1 MPTLQPLVVTDRSTP
16 TPVNHT
22 LNPVGPGPAKGF
34 GTVGAADASGTDIS
48 EKRLTIG
55 CRRSGNRIRT
65 IEKWSF
71 PTIVNTTINGVTQP
85 SVARVA
91 YVDITFNFERT
102 HTEQERKDVV
112 GMIYSA
118 HGVGK
123 VLIED
128 TIVKNQDVW

>member
-1 MPTLQPLVVTDRSTP
+1 MPALQPLVVTDRTP
-16 TPVNHT
+16 STPVNFT
-22 LNPVGPGPAKGF
+22 LNPIGSGPESGYGV
-34 GTVGAADASGTDIS
+34 VGAADATGTALS

-55 CRRSGNRIRT
+55 RRVSGNRIRVV
-65 IEKWSF
+65 EKWAF
-71 PTIVNTTINGVTQP
+71 PVIVTETINGVAVP

-91 YVDITFNFERT
+91 YVDITFNFERG

-118 HGVGK
+118 HAVGK
-123 VLIED
+123 VLTED

>member
-1 MPTLQPLVVTDRSTP
+1 MPALQSLVVTDRSTP
-16 TPVNHT
+16 TPVNFT
-22 LNPVGPGPAKGF
+22 LNPVGPGPESGY
-34 GTVGAADASGTDIS
+34 GTVGAADASGIDIS

-55 CRRSGNRIRT
+55 RRRSGNRIRT
-65 IEKWSF
+65 VEKWSF
-71 PTIVNTTINGVTQP
+71 PTIVTETVNGVARP

-118 HGVGK
+118 HAVGK
-123 VLIED
+123 VLTED